1 MPMKKYLY
9 RIRQRIDNYK
19 VDWNNLSRKVGF
31 PLPIEV
37 LLFRIGLTNDQSTS
51 IFDKVNSNRV
61 YALEKGDHTNQL
73 MLLTK
78 ENDETSKC
86 PLYNGDSITPSS
98 VVEKRIVL
106 PVDEEIRVI
115 VSSFLNVF
123 HETGYIES
131 APKCH
136 ERVAEVYA
144 ISNKRI
150 RLVQR
155 TL

>member
-1 MPMKKYLY
+1 M
-9 RIRQRIDNYK
+9 
-19 VDWNNLSRKVGF
+19 S
-31 PLPIEV
+31 IEV

-51 IFDKVNSNRV
+51 MFEKVNSNRV
-61 YALEKGDHTNQL
+61 YALEKGDRTNQL

-78 ENDETSKC
+78 DNDETSTC
-86 PLYNGDSITPSS
+86 RLYNSDSITPSS
-98 VVEKRIVL
+98 IVEKRIVL

-123 HETGYIES
+123 RETGYIES

-136 ERVAEVYA
+136 ERLAEVYA

-155 TL
+155 TV